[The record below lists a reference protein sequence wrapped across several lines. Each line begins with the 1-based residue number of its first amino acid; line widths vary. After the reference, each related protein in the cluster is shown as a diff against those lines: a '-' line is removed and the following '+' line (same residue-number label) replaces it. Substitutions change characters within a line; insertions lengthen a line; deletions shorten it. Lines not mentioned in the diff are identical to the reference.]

1 MRAHQFPINV
11 SELIRRGIGTDAGFD
26 LINNDYLVNFLLM
39 LGFPVK
45 FLLRAVKTKLRY
57 ILAFDVKADAETYSI
72 VTLLTLRFIEFLKC
86 HGSIT
91 VRALKLV
98 SIDLV
103 AC

>member
-1 MRAHQFPINV
+1 M
-11 SELIRRGIGTDAGFD
+11 GTGTDAGFD
-26 LINNDYLVNFLLM
+26 LINNDYLVNFFLVLR
-39 LGFPVK
+39 LPINS
-45 FLLRAVKTKLRY
+45 LLRAIKTELRY
-57 ILAFDVKADAETYSI
+57 VLAIVVEGGAETYSI
-72 VTLLTLRFIEFLKC
+72 ITLLPLRLVELFEG